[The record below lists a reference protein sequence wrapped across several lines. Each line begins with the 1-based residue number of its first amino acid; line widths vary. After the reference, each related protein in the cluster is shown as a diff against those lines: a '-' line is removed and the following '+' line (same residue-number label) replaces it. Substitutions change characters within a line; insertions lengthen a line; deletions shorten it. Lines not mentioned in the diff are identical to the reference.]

1 MIYECIIL
9 AARRDVLVTAVAVAA
24 VAANLILLFPQARE
38 FRLGQA
44 FGRPLLVHFHI
55 CGFLLILIIRGG

>member
-9 AARRDVLVTAVAVAA
+9 AARRDVLVTAVAV

-55 CGFLLILIIRGG
+55 CGSLLILIIRGG